1 MSLRNM
7 RAKRAQ
13 PQRTVPTNSWNT

>member
-7 RAKRAQ
+7 WAKRAQ
-13 PQRTVPTNSWNT
+13 PQRFVPTNSWNT